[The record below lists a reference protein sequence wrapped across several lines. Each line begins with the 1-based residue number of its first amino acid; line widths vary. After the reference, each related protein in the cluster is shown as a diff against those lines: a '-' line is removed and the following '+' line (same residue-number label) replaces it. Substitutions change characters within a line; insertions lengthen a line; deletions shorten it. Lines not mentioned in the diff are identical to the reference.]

1 MAETRKRRRLSEGG
15 SLQVGDSTGT
25 VPNSEAAAG
34 EPTETSTKSQLRK
47 ELFVCSLPLLVTTE
61 SLTKFFSQSYVI
73 KHATVVVD
81 PQTRQSRGYGFVTFA
96 DVEDAQRA
104 LEEFHGAI
112 FDGKKIKVEVAQPR
126 HREIDE
132 KAGKSVPS
140 AEAVRLKSQTEDL
153 KEKAT
158 PPKLIIR
165 NLPWS
170 IKEPEQLATL
180 FRSFGK
186 VNHAVVPKKGGRQ
199 AGFGFVVLRGRKNAE
214 RAIEAV
220 NGKEVDGRTLAVDW
234 AVEKTLWEEA
244 TNKAEGANPAEDSV
258 SEYEEDQVLENDD
271 PSIDEMSGDESI
283 VMRDEEEPAGDDE
296 DDSGEELEDPRNDST
311 IFIRNLPFTSTD
323 ETLYQHFTSFGHV
336 QYARVVVDPETE
348 RPKGTA
354 FVCFRSAEDAIACVR
369 DAPKQGD
376 TLPRENE
383 KSKKVSILLK
393 SSILQNEALDPSGRY
408 TMGDRVLQ
416 VTRAVSRTE
425 AAKLTEEGASR
436 RLARDKDK
444 RRLFLLTEGAIP
456 SNSVLHKKLSP
467 AEIKMREDSLKQRQ
481 TLIKSNPMLHLS
493 FTRLS
498 IRNIPRQ
505 ISSKDLKALARDAV
519 VGFAKDVKGGL
530 RQPLSKEELK
540 RGVEESRQAE
550 MIRKQKGKGL
560 VKQATIV
567 FEGRD
572 GSKVNEKSGAGRS
585 RGYGF
590 IEYYSHRHALM
601 GLRWLN
607 GHAIECASKA
617 EAKEKKKRLIT
628 EFAIENAQVI
638 RRRNQYQEKMRN
650 LGEVGRADRKANG
663 RIDENDTSIDKRNGQ
678 AKQGTKRKRSQSRT
692 GAEDGKTDA
701 TELKDGKDLEKADKL
716 AKRNRVIARKRLK
729 RKMRKGK
736 AS

>member
-15 SLQVGDSTGT
+15 SLQIGESLVDA
-25 VPNSEAAAG
+25 VPNSETAVG
-34 EPTETSTKSQLRK
+34 EPTETSTKSQLRR
-47 ELFVCSLPLLVTTE
+47 ELFVCSLPFSVTTE
-61 SLTKFFSQSYVI
+61 SLTKIFSQSYVI

-104 LEEFHGAI
+104 LEEFHGTI
-112 FDGKKIKVEVAQPR
+112 LDGKKIRVEVAQPR

-132 KAGKSVPS
+132 KDGKSVPS
-140 AEAVRLKSQTEDL
+140 AEAARLKSQTEDL

-170 IKEPEQLATL
+170 IKEPEQLAAL

-214 RAIEAV
+214 KALEAV

-234 AVEKTLWEEA
+234 AVEKTLWEEVQKSDEA
-244 TNKAEGANPAEDSV
+244 AEGANPAEDSAT
-258 SEYEEDQVLENDD
+258 EYEDRLLKNED
-271 PSIDEMSGDESI
+271 PSIDSDNKSSVTEDEA
-283 VMRDEEEPAGDDE
+283 EPLGDDE
-296 DDSGEELEDPRNDST
+296 DDGGEDVEDPRNDST

-323 ETLYQHFTSFGHV
+323 ETLYQHFTWFGHV
-336 QYARVVVDPETE
+336 RYARVVVDPETE
-348 RPKGTA
+348 RPKGTG

-376 TLPRENE
+376 TVPRESE
-383 KSKKVSILLK
+383 KSKKASALLK

-416 VTRAVSRTE
+416 VTRAVSKTE
-425 AAKLTEEGASR
+425 AAKLAEEGASR

-444 RRLFLLTEGAIP
+444 RRLFLLTEGAIS
-456 SNSVLHKKLSP
+456 SNSVLYKKLSP
-467 AEIKMREDSLKQRQ
+467 AEVKMREDSLKQRQ

-498 IRNIPRQ
+498 IRNIPRH
-505 ISSKDLKALARDAV
+505 ISSKDLKALARDAI
-519 VGFAKDVKGGL
+519 VGFAKNVKEGL

-540 RGVEESRQAE
+540 RGVEETRQAE
-550 MIRKQKGKGL
+550 MIRKKKGKGL

-567 FEGRD
+567 FESRD
-572 GSKVNEKSGAGRS
+572 GGKINEKSGAGRS

-590 IEYYSHRHALM
+590 IEYFSHRHALM

-607 GHAIECASKA
+607 GHAIECVSEAG
-617 EAKEKKKRLIT
+617 AKEKKKRLIV

-650 LGEVGRADRKANG
+650 LGEVGRADRKSDG
-663 RIDENDTSIDKRNGQ
+663 RVDEDDTFLDKGNDQ
-678 AKQGTKRKRSQSRT
+678 AKQGTKRKRSQSRS
-692 GAEDGKTDA
+692 GAKDGKTDA
-701 TELKDGKDLEKADKL
+701 TESKDGKDLDRL